1 MLVEWKE
8 TRFKIEIAL
17 LLALCFF
24 LPLLEAPKNLAWLGY
39 AAAWLV
45 NRMRSRDFGGRWDG
59 WDTLFALWI
68 ASGFIVAIAA
78 QFGEFRGGEW
88 GGAMDL
94 LRYGSIAW
102 LVKRGGYAPR
112 EQRWVVGA
120 LVLSTLVALAVGYVR
135 MWTGIGKSGT
145 LQLYS
150 VGHVNH
156 SAIYI
161 AMVLG
166 VWAAYLFAFQREWPR
181 AMRLAGTAVFAI
193 LFVALATTASRA
205 AVGAGVLVLI
215 VLAVAWWPRSRV
227 PLAVVAAS
235 SAAIIAGAALLG
247 AELVQKQEQYEA
259 KGNPLSHR
267 DTNWRT
273 GFTAWKHNPWFGIGM
288 DNYSQLT
295 SERLQAWHAEDGTPF
310 DPARFV
316 YFPHAH
322 SLYMNTLAERGIF
335 GFAAFLAVFAA
346 WAWSLAR
353 DRPRLPSS
361 GDWMLWGA
369 SASGLVVTLAAGLL
383 NTTLHHEHGILAALL
398 LGLWVGRARRDP
410 RPARR
415 AP

>member
-1 MLVEWKE
+1 MLAEWKE
-8 TRFKIEIAL
+8 TRFRVEVAL

-39 AAAWLV
+39 AAAWLA
-45 NRMRSRDFGGRWDG
+45 NRVRARDFGGRWDG

-68 ASGFIVAIAA
+68 ASGFVVAAAA

-94 LRYGSIAW
+94 LRYASIGW
-102 LVKRGGYAPR
+102 LVKRGGYDAR
-112 EQRWVVGA
+112 VQRWALGA
-120 LVLSTLVALAVGYVR
+120 LVVSTLLGLAIGYAR
-135 MWTGIGKSGT
+135 MWSGIGKSGT

-161 AMVLG
+161 AIVLG
-166 VWAAYLFAFQREWPR
+166 IWAAWFFAAVREWSGV
-181 AMRLAGTAVFAI
+181 ARLVGATVFAI
-193 LFVALATTASRA
+193 LFIGLASTASRA
-205 AVGAGVLVLI
+205 AVGAGIAALVL
-215 VLAVAWWPRSRV
+215 LAVAWWSRSRV
-227 PLAVVAAS
+227 PLAIVAA
-235 SAAIIAGAALLG
+235 AIGLVIAGAAVLRTD
-247 AELVQKQEQYEA
+247 LVQKQAQYEA
-259 KGNPLSHR
+259 QGNPLSHR

-273 GFTAWKHNPWFGIGM
+273 GTAAWKRQPWFGIGM

-295 SERLQAWHAEDGTPF
+295 AERLKAWHAQAGEPF

-335 GFAAFLAVFAA
+335 GFAVLFLVLGA
-346 WAWSLAR
+346 WGWGLVRAR
-353 DRPRLPSS
+353 PGPGTTRD
-361 GDWMLWGA
+361 GWTLWGA

-398 LGLWVGRARRDP
+398 LGLWAGTP
-410 RPARR
+410 RR
-415 AP
+415 AARAP